1 MPRVELALG
10 RPARQELRHAPHV
23 APVAT
28 VYRQQPSSQVTTPAR
43 PSTPSLDAP
52 AAHPT
57 IDIDHLDREL
67 WRRFEKRARTERER
81 RGRA

>member
-1 MPRVELALG
+1 
-10 RPARQELRHAPHV
+10 V
-23 APVAT
+23 AI
-28 VYRQQPSSQVTTPAR
+28 VYRQARSTELPTPA
-43 PSTPSLDAP
+43 PLQVPAMNAP
-52 AAHPT
+52 AAHAA

>member
-10 RPARQELRHAPHV
+10 TPARQEPRRVPRV

-28 VYRQQPSSQVTTPAR
+28 VYREQSSSQVATPAR
-43 PSTPSLDAP
+43 PPTPVLDAP
-52 AAHPT
+52 AVRPT

>member
-10 RPARQELRHAPHV
+10 TPARQEQRHVPRA

-28 VYRQQPSSQVTTPAR
+28 VYRQQPSSPVAAPAR
-43 PSTPSLDAP
+43 PPTPALDASLVR
-52 AAHPT
+52 PT
-57 IDIDHLDREL
+57 IDIDQLDREL